1 MQTVNGHSEALAALQ
16 AGCTDLISPP
26 YAACH
31 AGVGYYVAWLKQLR
45 ASWAGGAFR
54 FTLCC
59 GDDPA
64 TAQHALAMGMPSIRY
79 LGDAGYLP
87 LLERI
92 AKAQQVTLLSND
104 TA

>member
-16 AGCTDLISPP
+16 AGCTQLISPP

-31 AGVGYYVAWLKQLR
+31 AGVGYYVALLKQLR
-45 ASWAGGAFR
+45 ERWTGGAFS

-64 TAQHALAMGMPSIRY
+64 TAQHALAMGIPSVRY
-79 LGDAGYLP
+79 IGDAGYLP
-87 LLERI
+87 LLESM
-92 AKAQQVTLLSND
+92 AGSYQATLLR
-104 TA
+104 A